1 MGDSA
6 WIETFTGKKF
16 HILNPQPEEI
26 CIRDIAHALSNQCRW
41 TGHVRQFYS
50 VAEHS
55 IHVSYLSGETSI
67 ERLSGLMHDASE
79 AYLSDLARPVKHC
92 TPIGTSYFDVENN
105 IMLAIAKKFQ
115 FCWPPPPKVKD
126 ADNILL
132 YAEKETLMTGLSWKE
147 NEEDWEASPIKVP
160 NWVYSRMSFFYPED
174 AEKAFLA
181 LYREITEN

>member
-1 MGDSA
+1 MSDSA

-16 HILNPQPEEI
+16 HILDPQPEEI

-55 IHVSYLSGETSI
+55 VNVSYLSGKTPI
-67 ERLSGLMHDASE
+67 EKLSGLMHDASE

-92 TPIGTSYFDVENN
+92 TPIGNPYFDVENR
-105 IMLAIAKKFQ
+105 IMIAIANKLHFY
-115 FCWPPPPKVKD
+115 WPPTQQIKD

-132 YAEKETLMTGLSWKE
+132 YAEKAALMTGLSWKE
-147 NEEDWEASPIKVP
+147 NEKDWEAEPIKVP
-160 NWVYSRMSFFYPED
+160 DTVRLQFYIPFE
-174 AEKAFLA
+174 AEQRFLE
-181 LYREITEN
+181 RFRTITEN